1 MSSKQQVFPPTTTT
15 LPACKWPGEGKK
27 RTLMQVIHSGQLWAC
42 PEVTLCG
49 WQDVKIQLLTN
60 QLTTLSSDHGSS
72 EVSLNSLWFN
82 HHSCQPLLGV
92 NLSPEFVNLY
102 FPYAGRGL
110 FFFFAGGSG
119 ILNSNR
125 HVWQW
130 KEEAMLCEIR
140 MCNFKSHFQQGFLAF
155 CTGPVRVHLAMAYM
169 LAAHLTVFQSFCSV

>member
-92 NLSPEFVNLY
+92 NLSPEFVDLY

-110 FFFFAGGSG
+110 LLF
-119 ILNSNR
+119 
-125 HVWQW
+125 HWWQQRF
-130 KEEAMLCEIR
+130 EFQLACVAVEG
-140 MCNFKSHFQQGFLAF
+140 KSSDVRNTHAQLKISLPTRFLSLL
-155 CTGPVRVHLAMAYM
+155 H
-169 LAAHLTVFQSFCSV
+169 